1 MNKKMI
7 KCPYFKI
14 NLWKRDIMS
23 KIIKLLLPVFALF
36 LFNACSSHNKALEVL
51 PNELQ
56 DANQCINKVKS
67 FEMDCYDLI
76 SYKNS
81 IAQLR
86 LGLNA
91 QYQGNFEEA
100 LARFELAKK
109 LGNFY
114 ANALISDMYLNG
126 FGVELNEKK
135 AISLLKDTRKVDPIA
150 AYKLSSFYLNDGDI
164 SGAISLLEF
173 AGVNG
178 VRDAQ
183 NQLSIIYSNSQY
195 IEPDDEKTL
204 YWKSLYEENNEDLI
218 KKIYG
223 R

>member
-1 MNKKMI
+1 M
-7 KCPYFKI
+7 P
-14 NLWKRDIMS
+14 
-23 KIIKLLLPVFALF
+23 KIISSSFALIALSLFALTGCSKNDDF
-36 LFNACSSHNKALEVL
+36 LKSSQ
-51 PNELQ
+51 NELLIA
-56 DANQCINKVKS
+56 DNCRNS
-67 FEMDCYDLI
+67 NRNFEMDCYDLI

-126 FGVELNEKK
+126 FGVELDEKK

-150 AYKLSSFYLNDGDI
+150 AYKLSSFYINDGDI

>member
-1 MNKKMI
+1 MNKKML
-7 KCPYFKI
+7 KYPHFKI

-23 KIIKLLLPVFALF
+23 KIIKLLLPIFALF
-36 LFNACSSHNKALEVL
+36 LLNACSSHDKALEVL

-114 ANALISDMYLNG
+114 ANALISDM
-126 FGVELNEKK
+126 
-135 AISLLKDTRKVDPIA
+135 
-150 AYKLSSFYLNDGDI
+150 
-164 SGAISLLEF
+164 
-173 AGVNG
+173 
-178 VRDAQ
+178 
-183 NQLSIIYSNSQY
+183 
-195 IEPDDEKTL
+195 
-204 YWKSLYEENNEDLI
+204 
-218 KKIYG
+218 
-223 R
+223 

>member
-1 MNKKMI
+1 
-7 KCPYFKI
+7 
-14 NLWKRDIMS
+14 MS

-36 LFNACSSHNKALEVL
+36 VFTACSNHDKALQVL

-56 DANQCINKVKS
+56 DANACINKVKS

-86 LGLNA
+86 LALNA
-91 QYQGNFEEA
+91 QYQGNFPEA
-100 LARFELAKK
+100 LGRLELAKK
-109 LGNFY
+109 QGNFY
-114 ANALISDMYLNG
+114 ANALISDIYING
-126 FGVELNEKK
+126 FGVEVDEKK
-135 AISLLKDTRKVDPIA
+135 AISLLKETRKVDPIA
-150 AYKLSSFYLNDGDI
+150 AYKLSSFYLSDNDVSD
-164 SGAISLLEF
+164 AISLLEF
-173 AGVNG
+173 AGTNG

-195 IEPDDEKTL
+195 IEPNDEKTI
-204 YWKSLYEENNEDLI
+204 YWKSLYEENNEDFI